1 MVSSCDIDFRQR
13 YGWIRTPQLERQW
26 GPARE
31 IRQPTENGESLLR
44 FNNGQ
49 VLSHLDNNNGQGLP
63 PWTTAEVCHPR
74 IMASCFFASWIWQPF
89 ANCNRTTAEACH
101 PRIMASCFFASW
113 IWQPFANCN
122 RTTAEVCHPRIMASC
137 FFASWIWQPFANC
150 NRTTAEACH
159 PRIMASCF
167 FASWI
172 WQPFA
177 NCNRT
182 TAEVCHPRIM
192 ASCFSQVESDT
203 RLQIAIGL
211 RPRFV
216 TLGLW
221 LLAFASWIWQPFA
234 NCNRTTAEVCHPR
247 IMASCFRN
255 WSLATVCTC
264 NRITAEVCHPRIIA
278 YCICN
283 WNLTTVC
290 ILQSEDG
297 ESQLRFEHWR
307 ASFHAVQASKTTTLW
322 LPKRRKRY
330 LAVSIENK
338 SKNQTNTHATGW
350 FETDS

>member
-63 PWTTAEVCHPR
+63 PWTTAE
-74 IMASCFFASWIWQPF
+74 
-89 ANCNRTTAEACH
+89 ACH
-101 PRIMASCFFASW
+101 PRIMASCF
-113 IWQPFANCN
+113 
-122 RTTAEVCHPRIMASC
+122 
-137 FFASWIWQPFANC
+137 
-150 NRTTAEACH
+150 
-159 PRIMASCF
+159 
-167 FASWI
+167 
-172 WQPFA
+172 
-177 NCNRT
+177 
-182 TAEVCHPRIM
+182 
-192 ASCFSQVESDT
+192 
-203 RLQIAIGL
+203 
-211 RPRFV
+211 
-216 TLGLW
+216 
-221 LLAFASWIWQPFA
+221 FASWIWQPFA

-290 ILQSEDG
+290 ILQSDDG